1 MLNDRFLTFCD
12 DQRFL
17 ATGTSVDVIDLGKA
31 TTYADDSLSL
41 VVCVTAEVGSTA
53 FAVELETSSDNSSFS
68 KALALTRP
76 AGHNTFAAGL
86 GGLRLQRY
94 NRVRINI
101 SSGSPDVTVTA
112 AIAAAGFQQWH
123 APADSP
129 RIA

>member
-1 MLNDRFLTFCD
+1 MIFDKQTTFCD

-17 ATGTSVDVIDLGKA
+17 ATGNSVDVIDLGKA

-41 VVCVTAEVGSTA
+41 VVCVTAEVGNTA
-53 FAVELETSSDNSSFS
+53 FAAELETSSDNSSFT
-68 KALALTRP
+68 KVLGLTRP
-76 AGHNTFAAGL
+76 TGHNTFAAGL

-112 AIAAAGFQQWH
+112 AIAAGFQQWH

>member
-1 MLNDRFLTFCD
+1 MKDLEYSE
-12 DQRFL
+12 
-17 ATGTSVDVIDLGKA
+17 AEVIDLGKA
-31 TTYADDSLSL
+31 TTHADDALSL
-41 VVCVTAEVGSTA
+41 VVSVTAELGNTA
-53 FAVELETSSDNSSFS
+53 FAVELETSSDNSSFT
-68 KALALTRP
+68 KVLGLTRP
-76 AGHNTFAAGL
+76 TGHNTFAAGL

-112 AIAAAGFQQWH
+112 AIAAGFQQWH